1 MKFLTTICMAA
12 ISSALFRMIVPE
24 NKLSKQV
31 SFLIVCVFI
40 MTAITAF
47 TGAELDI
54 DTNGCELSES
64 DEYINFSENVNKS
77 LQKKVC
83 REMSDKVFALMH
95 ENGFYPEEIHV
106 VTNISGLYGINITQV
121 KLVFGSERASE
132 ADAAA
137 ALLEKELSDADIKVV
152 AAVKG

>member
-12 ISSALFRMIVPE
+12 IASALFRMIVPE
-24 NKLSKQV
+24 NKLAKQV

-54 DTNGCELSES
+54 DTNGYELSGS

-83 REMSDKVFALMH
+83 KEMSDKVFALMH
-95 ENGFYPEEIHV
+95 ENGFYPKEIHV

-121 KLVFGSERASE
+121 KLVFESERANE

-137 ALLEKELSDADIKVV
+137 AFLEKELSDAEIKVV

>member
-1 MKFLTTICMAA
+1 MAA
-12 ISSALFRMIVPE
+12 IASALFRMIVPE

-47 TGAELDI
+47 TGAELNI
-54 DTNGCELSES
+54 DASGYELSGS

-83 REMSDKVFALMH
+83 KEMSDKVFKLMN
-95 ENGFYPEEIHV
+95 ENGFYPKEIHV

-121 KLVFGSERASE
+121 KLVFGSERADE
-132 ADAAA
+132 ANAAA
-137 ALLEKELSDADIKVV
+137 ALLEKELSDAGIKVV
-152 AAVKG
+152 TAVKG